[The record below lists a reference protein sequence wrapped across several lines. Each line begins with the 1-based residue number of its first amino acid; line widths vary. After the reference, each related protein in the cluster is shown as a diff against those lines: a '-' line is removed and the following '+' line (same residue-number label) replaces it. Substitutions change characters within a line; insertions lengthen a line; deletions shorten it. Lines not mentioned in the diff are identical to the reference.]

1 MRAPILTIF
10 WTMLAI
16 FSFSAAADSPTSEYM
31 LDNGLKLIV
40 KPDNRAPVAVVQVW
54 YKVGASYEYDG
65 ITGVSHA
72 LEHMMFKGT
81 DKLGPGLFSE
91 LVAAKGGEENAF
103 TSADYTA
110 YFQTWSSENVPLS
123 FEIEA
128 DRMRNL
134 LLLEEEFSKE
144 IRVVLEERRLRTDD
158 NPRALLWE
166 SSNATAFQTS
176 PYRQPV
182 IGWAADLQN
191 MTVEDLGAWYR
202 RWYAPNNAV
211 VVVVGDV
218 EPDEIYAAAKTHFG
232 PLEAQ
237 PVTAPK
243 HRPETDQRG
252 SKSVTLESPKT
263 TVPYLMMS
271 YKAPSLVDALR
282 PDADI
287 EAWEIYALDVL
298 ASTLDGGGSARLPRE
313 LVRNQEIATQVG
325 ANYNSGARLSTLFSL
340 SGSPGPNR
348 SLQELEK
355 ALRAEIEKLKTEP
368 PGEEEL
374 ERIKTQ
380 VVADTIYERDSMF
393 YQGMIIGALESVGL
407 DWRIY
412 EDYVQNIQAVT
423 AEQVQAVAKKYFTDD
438 SLTVAKLVPAP
449 AE

>member
-1 MRAPILTIF
+1 MRALIPLILPALIGF
-10 WTMLAI
+10 FAVP
-16 FSFSAAADSPTSEYM
+16 SFASADVSEFV

-81 DKLGPGLFSE
+81 EKLPPGRFSE

-110 YFQTWSSENVPLS
+110 YFQTWAAENVPLS

-134 LLLEEEFSKE
+134 LLLKEEFAKE
-144 IRVVLEERRLRTDD
+144 IRVVMEERRLRTDD
-158 NPRALLWE
+158 NPQALLWE

-182 IGWAADLQN
+182 VGWEADLKS
-191 MTVEDLGAWYR
+191 MTVEDLADWYR
-202 RWYAPNNAV
+202 QYYAPNNAV

-218 EPDEIYAAAKTHFG
+218 DPKEVHAAALKYFG
-232 PLEAQ
+232 PVARQEIS
-237 PVTAPK
+237 PPK

-252 SKSVTLESPKT
+252 TKIVNLESSKAR
-263 TVPYLMMS
+263 VPYLMMS
-271 YKAPSLVDALR
+271 YKVPSLVDSQEEN
-282 PDADI
+282 ADV
-287 EAWEIYALDVL
+287 EEWEIYALDVL
-298 ASTLDGGGSARLPRE
+298 ASTLNGGGSARLPRE
-313 LVRNQEIATQVG
+313 LVRNKEIATQVG
-325 ANYNSGARLSTLFSL
+325 ASYSSGSRLATLFRL
-340 SGSPGPNR
+340 SGSPSPKH
-348 SLQELEK
+348 SLSDLET
-355 ALRAEIEKLKTEP
+355 ALRAEIKKLQTTAPTED
-368 PGEEEL
+368 EL
-374 ERIKTQ
+374 NRIKTQ

-393 YQGMIIGALESVGL
+393 YQGLIIGSLESVGL
-407 DWRIY
+407 DWRLY
-412 EDYVQNIQAVT
+412 ENYVANIKAVT
-423 AEQVQAVAKKYFTDD
+423 GEQVKAVANKYLQDQ
-438 SLTVAKLVPAP
+438 SLTIAKLKPAS

>member
-1 MRAPILTIF
+1 
-10 WTMLAI
+10 
-16 FSFSAAADSPTSEYM
+16 M

-81 DKLGPGLFSE
+81 DELGPGLFSE

-110 YFQTWSSENVPLS
+110 YFQTWSAENVPLS

-218 EPDEIYAAAKTHFG
+218 DPDEIHAAAKKHFG

-237 PVTAPK
+237 PLKAPK

-252 SKSVTLESPKT
+252 SKSVTLASPKT
-263 TVPYLMMS
+263 TVPYLMLS

-282 PDADI
+282 PDAEI
-287 EAWEIYALDVL
+287 EAWEVYALDVL

-348 SLQELEK
+348 SLQELET
-355 ALRAEIEKLKTEP
+355 ALRAEIDKLKKQP
-368 PGEEEL
+368 PGEDEL

-407 DWRIY
+407 DWRVY
-412 EDYVQNIQAVT
+412 EDYVKNIQAVT

-438 SLTVAKLVPAP
+438 RLTVAKLVPAP

>member
-1 MRAPILTIF
+1 MRALILTIF
-10 WTMLAI
+10 FPVVAF
-16 FSFSAAADSPTSEYM
+16 FSCQLGADQHTSEYV

-40 KPDNRAPVAVVQVW
+40 KTDNRAPVAVVQVW

-81 DKLGPGLFSE
+81 KALGPGKFSE

-110 YFQTWSSENVPLS
+110 YFQTWAAENVPLS
-123 FEIEA
+123 LEIEA

-144 IRVVLEERRLRTDD
+144 IRVVMEERRLRTDD

-166 SSNATAFQTS
+166 ASNATAYQTS

-191 MTVEDLGAWYR
+191 MTIEDLGVWYR

-218 EPDEIYAAAKTHFG
+218 KPEQVYAAAKKHFG
-232 PLEAQ
+232 PLKRQ
-237 PVTAPK
+237 DFAPPK
-243 HRPETDQRG
+243 NRPETGQRG
-252 SKSVTLESPKT
+252 QKSVTLESTKT
-263 TVPYLMMS
+263 RVPYIMMS
-271 YKAPSLVDALR
+271 YKAPSLVDTQGAEAAV
-282 PDADI
+282 P
-287 EAWEIYALDVL
+287 AWEVYALDVL

-313 LVRNQEIATQVG
+313 LVRNQQIATQVG
-325 ANYNSGARLSTLFSL
+325 ANYNSGTRLSTLFSI
-340 SGSPGPNR
+340 SASPSPAHT
-348 SLQELEK
+348 LEDLES
-355 ALRAEIEKLKTEP
+355 ALRKQITDLQDVAP
-368 PGEEEL
+368 SEEEL
-374 ERIKTQ
+374 SRIKTQ

-393 YQGMIIGALESVGL
+393 YQGLIIGSLESVGL
-407 DWRIY
+407 DWRVY
-412 EDYVQNIQAVT
+412 EDYVKNIQAVT
-423 AEQVQAVAKKYFTDD
+423 PEQVQAVAKKYLTDD
-438 SLTVAKLVPAP
+438 TLTVAKLIPSPAN
-449 AE
+449 